1 MRIDKKDINIFLA
14 LWIKTDPELWGE
26 LRDIQIKLLIQRI
39 VKEKTFAE
47 LSKLHKVPEVT
58 LRKIFEAILKR
69 IEFGLSKEISD
80 HLRTINQLIE
90 GKKSLRIESDFDKV
104 NLN

>member
-26 LRDIQIKLLIQRI
+26 LRDIQIKLLLQRI
-39 VKEKTFAE
+39 VKEKTFPE
-47 LSKLHKVPEVT
+47 LSKEHKVPEVT

-69 IEFGLSKEISD
+69 IEIGLSKEISD
-80 HLRTINQLIE
+80 HLRNMNQLLE
-90 GKKSLRIESDFDKV
+90 RKDVMRIESDFDKV